1 MISSWAC
8 CAGHVSKESMKSQTS
23 TSHIRASACTNITLP
38 PSPRPDGGLHPA
50 WGKAQKSPNSVY
62 RYSFEAFEIHIYG
75 SSLRPA
81 RDISPSLNEI
91 CLEKWQLGRA
101 GEHTEH
107 LVCGSAG
114 PEPSQQA
121 TRAVSRNNLYGF
133 MLKSVGRRFDGS
145 VRPLPDTDGV
155 EVA

>member
-1 MISSWAC
+1 MFTEYVI
-8 CAGHVSKESMKSQTS
+8 ESF
-23 TSHIRASACTNITLP
+23 
-38 PSPRPDGGLHPA
+38 
-50 WGKAQKSPNSVY
+50 SPNAH
-62 RYSFEAFEIHIYG
+62 FQ
-75 SSLRPA
+75 
-81 RDISPSLNEI
+81 N
-91 CLEKWQLGRA
+91 WQLERA

-114 PEPSQQA
+114 PDSGQQA

-133 MLKSVGRRFDGS
+133 MKIAGS